1 MVVSINSLPNI
12 TYDANGNILVNGV
25 PIPGTGP
32 VNLDPPP
39 GNVLTNAAGVPYVPS
54 GSETNFDVDR
64 SDAEAVLNSPFAQT
78 NLFSDPDLDGYAD
91 DTGDPNLFEDLL
103 LQGADT
109 RKGLNDTGEAMY
121 ADPNTGELLS
131 EADYEA
137 LYGSLGNTGELTNP
151 NVTVNDDGTKVS
163 YNPLDGITTYFAADG
178 TPTGAMDAD
187 GNFTSFVDNNDPPPP
202 GNDPPPGP
210 VTTMDDIANFL
221 TEGGL
226 GSTANFFRE
235 GSVTADQVR
244 DYLSGDRLDEFNA
257 LMAGFDPNTYTYEGN
272 YSFNPNNPAF
282 GAGSGRETVYA
293 YNPITGEATMMNAAE
308 AAKLGYQTFTTARDL
323 LTAYPQLNPDNTEP
337 EPTPTDTIDYQ
348 TLYTNLLNEIANNQQ
363 TEPDYG
369 ALPDFSLRPPIF
381 RQPSYGIGSF
391 MGYGNPFFGGYG
403 YGYGMNPYA
412 GGIGSFYGNMGS
424 GYSPSMYGSPFYGM
438 YGGQNYNQRP
448 MYSIPY
454 NPYSTLYNQYSSP
467 GFTGN
472 MYTTDYQTYLDTP
485 FEGQK
490 YSQDYQDYLS
500 VNNPTMYNNL
510 FGTA

>member
-1 MVVSINSLPNI
+1 MVDIPLNFLPNI
-12 TYDANGNILVNGV
+12 TYDANGNILVNGA

-39 GNVLTNAAGVPYVPS
+39 GDVLTNAAGAAYVPS
-54 GSETNFDVDR
+54 GNATDFAVDR

-78 NLFSDPDLDGYAD
+78 NLFSDSDLDGYAD

-131 EADYEA
+131 EEDYFA
-137 LYGSLGNTGELTNP
+137 LYPPSPITPP
-151 NVTVNDDGTKVS
+151 NVTINDDGTRV
-163 YNPLDGITTYFAADG
+163 NTDPVDGVKYHFAADG
-178 TPTGAMDAD
+178 TLTGVTDAD
-187 GNFTSFVDNNDPPPP
+187 GVFTSYVDNNDPPPP
-202 GNDPPPGP
+202 PPPP
-210 VTTMDDIANFL
+210 ATITTMADIANFL

-235 GSVTADQVR
+235 GSATADQVR

-257 LMAGFDPNTYTYEGN
+257 LMAGFDPSTYTYEGN

-308 AAKLGYQTFTTARDL
+308 AAELGYQTFTTARDL
-323 LTAYPQLNPDNTEP
+323 LTAYPQLSPNNTEP
-337 EPTPTDTIDYQ
+337 EPTPTDTINYQ
-348 TLYTNLLNEIANNQQ
+348 DLYTNLLNQITNNQPTQ
-363 TEPDYG
+363 TTQTTDMSGLMGLLNSIY
-369 ALPDFSLRPPIF
+369 
-381 RQPSYGIGSF
+381 RQPSYGYGGG

-448 MYSIPY
+448 MYSMPY

-467 GFTGN
+467 GFGGD
-472 MYTTDYQTYLDTP
+472 MYTTDYQSYLDTP

-500 VNNPTMYNNL
+500 TNNPSVYNNL